1 MPRRQE
7 GPTHRVLEQV
17 AAPPRGEPRHVGVT
31 IGGALEAQRP
41 NNQVAVTLIKTGQ
54 SKNRL
59 TYTPEVL
66 RASVPM
72 WEGASAFL
80 DHPDAMDLTRSGG
93 RSIRD
98 LAGTYSNVVYDEAQK
113 AIKARL
119 NVLVGSQTGDTA
131 RDLIKTVL
139 EAQAQDQP
147 APNIGISADMIV
159 RKQQAGD
166 GFIVQEIMKVNSAD
180 IVVNPSAGGAFD
192 RALEQVQL
200 DAINPPVPATDPAPP
215 APPTPPATLPTVLP
229 QDPRMDALR
238 AALSGEL
245 LTATLSRSTLPQA
258 GQDMI
263 RRQFEGREFAPAD
276 LDKSIEDF
284 RSILAAQI
292 EPYIVTNNGAVR
304 PTVGVGQDARD
315 RIFLAWERAFGL
327 PIPDSA
333 SDVPRFNGLRDGYIQ
348 TTGDTMLQG
357 IENPEHH
364 IVREANEVTT
374 TVIASALS
382 NAMNKA
388 LVRDYQGQ
396 PKWWEPIVNESPM
409 TDVKEQSRIAMNDF
423 SSLST
428 VAEFGPY
435 TNLAWGD
442 RTEKYTPSKKGNT
455 VAVTLESIIN
465 DDLASISRIPGKLA
479 SAAAITINENIAA
492 LFTTGSGSGPA
503 LDSDSKTVFHADH
516 SNTRTTALSSE
527 SIKAASIAM
536 QKQTNSAGKRI
547 GTMPAF
553 LLVPPDLSFEAQVI
567 LQSPLLAGS
576 QNNDK
581 NVLMGILQPITV
593 PNWTDPNNWYM
604 LASPG
609 KIESIEVGFL
619 NGRKE
624 PEMFIQDQQV
634 NGQVFTNDAI
644 TWKIRWFY
652 GYAWLDY
659 RGAQGHLVAN
669 D

>member
-1 MPRRQE
+1 MSQA
-7 GPTHRVLEQV
+7 HRVLEQV
-17 AAPPRGEPRHVGVT
+17 AAPTRSEPRHVGVT

-41 NNQVAVTLIKTGQ
+41 NNQIAVTLITTGQ
-54 SKNRL
+54 SLNRL
-59 TYTPEVL
+59 SYSPEVL
-66 RASVPM
+66 RASVPL

-93 RSIRD
+93 RSVRD
-98 LAGTYSNVVYDEAQK
+98 LAGSYSNVEFDGH

-119 NVLVGSQTGDTA
+119 NILAGSPTGDTA
-131 RDLIKTVL
+131 QGLIKTVL
-139 EAQAQDQP
+139 EARDSDQP
-147 APNIGISADMIV
+147 TPKIGISADMFV
-159 RKQQAGD
+159 RKEAAREG
-166 GFIVQEIMKVNSAD
+166 GFTIQEILRVNSAD
-180 IVVNPSAGGAFD
+180 IVVNPSAGGTFD
-192 RALEQVQL
+192 RALEQTAL
-200 DAINPPVPATDPAPP
+200 AGLIDPAGQVNPLPNPAPTPP
-215 APPTPPATLPTVLP
+215 APPPTNPSNDQLAVL
-229 QDPRMDALR
+229 RT
-238 AALSGEL
+238 ALSGEL
-245 LTATLSRSTLPQA
+245 LASQLDRCKLPQ
-258 GQDMI
+258 GGKDLI
-263 RRQFEGREFAPAD
+263 RRQFEGREFNPAD
-276 LDKSIEDF
+276 LTKSIDEMG
-284 RSILAAQI
+284 SMIAAQI
-292 EPYIVTNNGAVR
+292 EPYIVSGNGAVR
-304 PTVGVGQDARD
+304 PNVSVGQNARD
-315 RIFLAWERAFGL
+315 RIFLAWERTFGI

-333 SDVPRFNGLRDGYIQ
+333 SDVPRFMGLRDAYIQ
-348 TTGDTMLQG
+348 TTGDTTFSG

-364 IVREANEVTT
+364 VVREANEVTT
-374 TVIASALS
+374 TVIAAALS

-396 PKWWEPIVNESPM
+396 AKWWEPVVNESAM

-455 VAVTLESIIN
+455 VAVTLEAIIN
-465 DDLASISRIPGKLA
+465 DDLAAISRIPSKLA
-479 SAAAITINENIAA
+479 NAAATTINENIAA
-492 LFTTGSGSGPA
+492 LFTVGSGSGPA
-503 LDSDSKTVFHADH
+503 LDADDKTVFHADH
-516 SNTRTTALSSE
+516 SNTRTTALSSA

-553 LLVPPDLSFEAQVI
+553 LLVPPDLSFDAQVI

-576 QNNDK
+576 QNNDI
-581 NVLMGILQPITV
+581 NVLKGTLRPITV

-609 KIESIEVGFL
+609 MIESIEVGFL

-652 GYAWLDY
+652 GFAWLDF